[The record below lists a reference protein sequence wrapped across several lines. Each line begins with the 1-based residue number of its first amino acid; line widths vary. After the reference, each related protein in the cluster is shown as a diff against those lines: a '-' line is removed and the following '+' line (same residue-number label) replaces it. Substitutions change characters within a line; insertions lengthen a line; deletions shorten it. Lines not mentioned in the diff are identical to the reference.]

1 MLKVKVAKHILLQEQ
16 SVLGSPEQRAQAIL
30 DHTTD
35 FSRIRTVQAEKNQVL
50 RGLAN

>member
-1 MLKVKVAKHILLQEQ
+1 MKVAKQILLMN
-16 SVLGSPEQRAQAIL
+16 SFLGSPEQRAQAIL

-35 FSRIRTVQAEKNQVL
+35 FSRIMAVQVEKNPIL